1 LTASQLKILDS
12 IEQMEM
18 GLLKNSSLTSVEKNN
33 FEKIIE
39 SKKKDIQLLES
50 NAYLSGS
57 LNSVL

>member
-1 LTASQLKILDS
+1 MLDS

-57 LNSVL
+57 LNSVLYLF